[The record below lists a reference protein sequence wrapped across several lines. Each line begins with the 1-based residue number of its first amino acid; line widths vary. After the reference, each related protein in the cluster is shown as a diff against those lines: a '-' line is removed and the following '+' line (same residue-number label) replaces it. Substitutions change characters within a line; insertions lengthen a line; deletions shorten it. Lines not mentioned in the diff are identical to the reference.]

1 MVGRFGCLCLDW
13 QIYQWIIEIAKVS
26 TAMEFVSRT
35 VRKTVPGDAHVAHGW
50 TYEICLVEITFPV
63 NPWCCCCLQC
73 WYSDW
78 YCCSTILMCLNIVCS
93 LYEVLFMYVK
103 NVFLCISVF
112 CLVTEGTIFGCWFYP
127 AYDVSRF
134 RTMGSICL
142 TTTCVIPFPIIED
155 PTTNSTVG

>member
-93 LYEVLFMYVK
+93 LYEVLFMSVK
-103 NVFLCISVF
+103 NVLLCISVF
-112 CLVTEGTIFGCWFYP
+112 LFGHRGYHFWLLVL
-127 AYDVSRF
+127 SRLWCI
-134 RTMGSICL
+134 SISNDGIDMFDHNMCD
-142 TTTCVIPFPIIED
+142 PFPYY
-155 PTTNSTVG
+155 